1 MPDAGTVEHQGIAH
15 VHDKFS
21 YPRTNQVL
29 RLTITP
35 GTDAMS
41 SR

>member
-1 MPDAGTVEHQGIAH
+1 MVEHEGIAH
-15 VHDKFS
+15 VRDPFS
-21 YPRTNQVL
+21 YPRTADVL

-35 GTDAMS
+35 SADAVS